1 MNKYKIKSGIKYI
14 IFTALVIY
22 FFSVIFYLFIF
33 PNKTIE
39 QIIFLCGTACLVV
52 WIYILEREKSILRV
66 ELLKRL
72 RADLLLKSECAKAGV
87 ANKYKEEK
95 EEDLLVYILSLL
107 GYKKEPLKTVENVN
121 DLLKYVT

>member
-1 MNKYKIKSGIKYI
+1 MNKYKIKNGIKYI
-14 IFTALVIY
+14 ICTALVIY
-22 FFSVIFYLFIF
+22 FFSVIFYLIIF

-52 WIYILEREKSILRV
+52 WIYVLEREKSILRV

-72 RADLLLKSECAKAGV
+72 RADLLLKSECTKAGV

-95 EEDLLVYILSLL
+95 EEDLLVYILGLL
-107 GYKKEPLKTVENVN
+107 GCEKELLRTVEGINN
-121 DLLKYVT
+121 LLK

>member
-1 MNKYKIKSGIKYI
+1 MNKYKIKNGIKYI
-14 IFTALVIY
+14 ICTALVIY
-22 FFSVIFYLFIF
+22 FFSVIFYLIIF

-52 WIYILEREKSILRV
+52 WIYVLEREKSILRV

-72 RADLLLKSECAKAGV
+72 RADLLLKSECTKAGV

-95 EEDLLVYILSLL
+95 EEDLLVYILDLL
-107 GYKKEPLKTVENVN
+107 GCEKELLGTVEGINN
-121 DLLKYVT
+121 LLK

>member
-1 MNKYKIKSGIKYI
+1 MNKYKIKNGIKYI
-14 IFTALVIY
+14 ICTALVIY
-22 FFSVIFYLFIF
+22 FFSVIFYLIIF

-52 WIYILEREKSILRV
+52 WIYVLEREKSILRV

-72 RADLLLKSECAKAGV
+72 RADLLLKSECTKAGV

-95 EEDLLVYILSLL
+95 EEDLLVYILNLL
-107 GYKKEPLKTVENVN
+107 GCEKELLGTVEGINN
-121 DLLKYVT
+121 LLK